1 MLKDMVLKKRQDYG
15 FNGFHVPYV
24 PRAPRSARRGLQN
37 KKVEDSQICAFE
49 LLASL
54 AGKLLQES
62 ESSSASSNASE
73 TNDQRAIG
81 DDVVKMEEDEN
92 RLLKTECLDQGSCEE
107 SVFAP
112 AIASSDGDRKCILKK
127 SPQAES
133 DSILEHSSAITNSDS
148 SEKVSSDVKSTI
160 SKSKTSGGSFNCKV
174 EGVSPISGE
183 YRDGCMENGFNKQLG
198 VDGTGT
204 GGLSN
209 DKTSSLKDSI
219 DLCMKFP
226 ASINSDSNVKLPS
239 CRDPVSNASI
249 LRLRN
254 DSKLGI
260 RDDDENL
267 SRCNKP
273 GTKPRTFRHP
283 SRIGERRL
291 RKLLTSKYW
300 KVAPKLKDC
309 DLSKVAYLEGG
320 VKPFYRKRKICYGR
334 ERYQHDNLYKRR
346 KFSDHSL
353 AVTSDGGF
361 SSESVCNS
369 PLKGM
374 NVDKNVSENAA
385 SSSMIG
391 RQPSSHSKDSHVKFS
406 IKSFRIPELF
416 IEVPENATVGSLKR
430 TVMDTVTAIL
440 GGGLRVGVLLHGK
453 KVRDDNR
460 TLSQTGITSEE
471 NLDTLGFTLEPCS
484 VQPPPPVCTEDPPL
498 PLSCDTSQLL
508 LRSAAAPVLNS
519 GISEALPDPPTLTT
533 SVNTV
538 DSNNELLPSPTD
550 KLTDKT
556 FSDSRALVAV
566 PPVSVEALAVVPV
579 NQKARRS
586 ELVQRRTRRP
596 FSVTE
601 VEALVEAVEELGT
614 GRWRDVKLRSFEN
627 ADHRTYVDLKDKW
640 KTLVH
645 TAKIAPQQRRGEPV
659 PQELLDRV
667 LAAHAYWSQHQA
679 KQHSKNQAA
688 VMKITEVHGCVGR
701 SGVEGRYSSDMM

>member
-1 MLKDMVLKKRQDYG
+1 MVLKKRQEYG
-15 FNGFHVPYV
+15 FNGGFHVPHV
-24 PRAPRSARRGLQN
+24 PRAPRSARKGVHI

-73 TNDQRAIG
+73 TNDQRPIG
-81 DDVVKMEEDEN
+81 DDVVKMEEDEK
-92 RLLKTECLDQGSCEE
+92 RLLKTEFPDQGSCEE

-112 AIASSDGDRKCILKK
+112 PIASSDGDRKCILKK
-127 SPQAES
+127 TSETES
-133 DSILEHSSAITNSDS
+133 DSVLEHSSAITNSDS
-148 SEKVSSDVKSTI
+148 SEKVSSDVRSTI
-160 SKSKTSGGSFNCKV
+160 SKSKTSGGSSQCKL
-174 EGVSPISGE
+174 EGGSPVSME
-183 YRDGCMENGFNKQLG
+183 YIDACVENGVKN
-198 VDGTGT
+198 
-204 GGLSN
+204 
-209 DKTSSLKDSI
+209 TSGLKDSI
-219 DLCMKFP
+219 DSCMKFP
-226 ASINSDSNVKLPS
+226 APINSDSNVKLPS

-254 DSKLGI
+254 NSKLGI
-260 RDDDENL
+260 RDDDENF

-273 GTKPRTFRHP
+273 GTKPRTYRHP

-300 KVAPKLKDC
+300 KAAPKLKDC

-320 VKPFYRKRKICYGR
+320 AKPFYRKRKICYGR

-369 PLKGM
+369 PHKGI
-374 NVDKNVSENAA
+374 NLDKNGSENGAS

-391 RQPSSHSKDSHVKFS
+391 RQPSSNSKDSHVKFS

-471 NLDTLGFTLEPCS
+471 NLDTLGFTLEPCT
-484 VQPPPPVCTEDPPL
+484 VQAPRPVCTEDPPL
-498 PLSCDTSQLL
+498 PLSCDTSQLIV
-508 LRSAAAPVLNS
+508 RSAAAPVLSS
-519 GISEALPDPPTLTT
+519 GISEALPNPPPLTT
-533 SVNTV
+533 SVNDV
-538 DSNNELLPSPTD
+538 DSNNELLLPSPTD

-556 FSDSRALVAV
+556 LSDSRALVAV
-566 PPVSVEALAVVPV
+566 PPVSVDPLNVVPV

-679 KQHSKNQAA
+679 KQHCKNQAA
-688 VMKITEVHGCVGR
+688 VMKITEAHGCSGR